1 MKKYFLL
8 LLIASQSAFVFAQ
21 KNNSDEQPYMTK
33 SLSSADIK
41 KIDAET
47 AGGNISVTGGNSS
60 DARIEVYI
68 RNNNGRAATKD
79 EITERLNNYDLTV
92 DASGGKLT
100 AIAKNKDRNMNW
112 KKALSISFVIYAP
125 RNVSGDLT
133 TSGGNIALQHLEG
146 DQKFR
151 TSGGN
156 LQVDEVSGNID
167 GATSGGNIVINH
179 SHDNINLST
188 SGGNIEAGDCNGK
201 VSLSTSGGNVQL
213 NNIKGN
219 VKASTS
225 GGNINVDA
233 VEGAIAAHTSG
244 GNVDMNAISG
254 SLETSTSGGSMNVQV
269 TKLGDYVRVS
279 NSGGNINLQLP
290 KDKGMDLHVEGD
302 KIKVGTLN
310 NFSGNTEDNKIDG
323 KLNGGGVSVV
333 VKTSGRVNL
342 SMQ

>member
-1 MKKYFLL
+1 MKKYLFL
-8 LLIASQSAFVFAQ
+8 LLIAIQSTFVFAQ
-21 KNNSDEQPYMTK
+21 KNNGDEQPYLTK
-33 SLSSADIK
+33 SLSSANIK
-41 KIDAET
+41 QVEAQT
-47 AGGNISVTGGNSS
+47 SGGNIAVTGGNSS

-68 RNNNGRAATKD
+68 RNNNGKIASKD
-79 EITERLNNYDLTV
+79 EIAERLNNYDLSV

-125 RNVSGDLT
+125 QNVSGNLT
-133 TSGGNIALQHLEG
+133 TSGGNIALQHLDG
-146 DQKFR
+146 DQKFK

-156 LQVDEVSGNID
+156 LKIDNVSGNID
-167 GATSGGNIVINH
+167 GVTSGGNIVVNH
-179 SHDNINLST
+179 SHDNINLTT
-188 SGGNIEAGDCNGK
+188 SGGNIEAADCNGK
-201 VSLSTSGGNVQL
+201 ISLSTSGGNVQL
-213 NNIKGN
+213 SNIKGN
-219 VKASTS
+219 VKAATS
-225 GGNINVDA
+225 GGNISADA
-233 VEGAIAAHTSG
+233 VEGAIVAHTSG

-254 SLETSTSGGSMNVQV
+254 SLETATSGGSMNVQV

-290 KDKGMDLHVEGD
+290 KNKGMDLHVEGD

-310 NFSGNTEDNKIDG
+310 NFSGNTDDNKIDG

>member
-1 MKKYFLL
+1 MKTYLFL
-8 LLIASQSAFVFAQ
+8 LLIASSTFVFAQ
-21 KNNSDEQPYMTK
+21 KNGGDEQPYLTK
-33 SLSSADIK
+33 SLSSANIK
-41 KIDAET
+41 QIKAQT

-68 RNNNGRAATKD
+68 RNNNGRMASKD
-79 EITERLNNYDLTV
+79 EIAERLSNYDLTV
-92 DASGGKLT
+92 DVSGGKLT

-125 RNVSGDLT
+125 QNVSSDLT
-133 TSGGNIALQHLEG
+133 TSGGNISLQHLEG

-156 LQVDEVSGNID
+156 LNIDEVSGDVN
-167 GATSGGNIVINH
+167 GATSGGNIVVNH

-188 SGGNIEAGDCNGK
+188 SGGNIEADDCNGK
-201 VSLSTSGGNVQL
+201 ISLTTSGGNVRL

-219 VKASTS
+219 VKTSTS
-225 GGNINVDA
+225 GGNISANA

-244 GNVDMNAISG
+244 GNVDMNSVSG
-254 SLETSTSGGSMNVQV
+254 SLETATSGGSMNVQV
-269 TKLGDYVRVS
+269 AKLGDYVRVS

-290 KDKGMDLHVEGD
+290 KDKGMDLHIEGD